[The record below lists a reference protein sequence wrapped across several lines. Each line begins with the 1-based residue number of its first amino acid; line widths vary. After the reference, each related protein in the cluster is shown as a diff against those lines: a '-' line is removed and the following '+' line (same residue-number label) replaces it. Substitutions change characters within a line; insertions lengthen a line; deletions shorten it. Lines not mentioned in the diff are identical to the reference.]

1 LLLKLLKVNIQL
13 KEVKKLKTSNLIVE
27 KKKLA
32 YGIHMFWIEN
42 ELVANNAKAGQ
53 FVIFRIHENGE
64 RIPLTIAGVKDGTFR
79 VIVKAVG
86 KSTYELCRFEKGD
99 KIIDIVGPLGQP
111 SEIKNYGN
119 VLVIGGGVGIA
130 TIIPI
135 VKELKNHRNRV
146 DVILAARNK
155 DYFVLE
161 EEFKEVNNLYFVTN
175 DGSRGMKGYAHEMME
190 KLLKKK
196 KYDISWAIGPSLM
209 MKACSEVAKKYDLK
223 IWVSLNAIMVD
234 GTGMCG
240 GCRVRISDELKY
252 TCVDGPEFDGRLVD
266 WESFNTRLIQYKE
279 EEKLALEKYLE
290 KVGEPTWL

>member
-1 LLLKLLKVNIQL
+1 MNK
-13 KEVKKLKTSNLIVE
+13 IVE

-32 YGIHMFWIEN
+32 YGIHMFWIKN
-42 ELVANNAKAGQ
+42 EYVAKNAKAGQ
-53 FVIFRIHENGE
+53 FVIFRIHESGE
-64 RIPLTIAGVKDGTFR
+64 RIPLTIAGIRDDEFR

-86 KSTYELCRFEKGD
+86 KTTYEMCRLKAGD
-99 KIIDIVGPLGQP
+99 SILDIVGPLGQP
-111 SEIKNYGN
+111 SEISKFGK

-135 VKELKNHRNRV
+135 VKELKNKNNKV

-155 DYFVLE
+155 NYFILE
-161 EEFKEVNNLYFVTN
+161 EEFKNVDNVYFVTD
-175 DGSRGMKGYAHEMME
+175 DGSRGFKGFAHQMME
-190 KLLKKK
+190 KLLEEE

-209 MKACSEVAKKYDLK
+209 MKACSEIAEKHNLK
-223 IWVSLNAIMVD
+223 IWVSLNSIMVD

-240 GCRVRISDELKY
+240 GCRVRIGNELKY

-266 WESFNTRLIQYKE
+266 WESFNSRLIQYKE
-279 EEKLALEKYLE
+279 EEQIALQKYLE

>member
-1 LLLKLLKVNIQL
+1 MNNSNI
-13 KEVKKLKTSNLIVE
+13 IVE
-27 KKKLA
+27 KERLA

-42 ELVANNAKAGQ
+42 ELVANKAKPGQ
-53 FVIFRIHENGE
+53 FVIFRTHENGE
-64 RIPLTIAGVKDGTFR
+64 RIPLTIAGVKGNTFR

-86 KSTYELCRFEKGD
+86 KSTYELCRLNKGD
-99 KIIDIVGPLGQP
+99 KIIDVAGPLGQP

-135 VKELKNHRNRV
+135 VKELKNQKNKV

-155 DYFVLE
+155 NYFILE
-161 EEFKEVNNLYFVTN
+161 EEFKNVDNLYFVTD
-175 DGSRGMKGYAHEMME
+175 DGSKGMKGYAHEMME
-190 KLLKKK
+190 KLLQEK

-209 MKACSEVAKKYDLK
+209 MQACSKIAKKYDLK

-240 GCRVRISDELKY
+240 GCRVRIGEELKY
-252 TCVDGPEFDGRLVD
+252 TCVDGPEFDGRFVD
-266 WESFNTRLIQYKE
+266 WKSFNTRLSQYKE

>member
-1 LLLKLLKVNIQL
+1 MEGENLNL
-13 KEVKKLKTSNLIVE
+13 SNLIVE

-42 ELVANNAKAGQ
+42 ELVAKNAKAGQ
-53 FVIFRIHENGE
+53 FVIFRAYENGE
-64 RIPLTIAGVKDGTFR
+64 RIPLTIAGIRNNTFR

-86 KSTYELCRFEKGD
+86 KSTYELCRLKEGD
-99 KIIDIVGPLGQP
+99 KILDVVGPLGQP

-135 VKELKNHRNRV
+135 VKELKNHGNSV
-146 DVILAARNK
+146 DVILATRNK

-161 EEFKEVNNLYFVTN
+161 EEFTDVDNLYYVTD
-175 DGSRGMKGYAHEMME
+175 DGSKGMKGFAHEMME
-190 KLLKKK
+190 KLLKEK

-209 MKACSEVAKKYDLK
+209 MKACSEVATKYNLK
-223 IWVSLNAIMVD
+223 VWVSLNAIMVD

-240 GCRVRISDELKY
+240 GCRVRIGNELKY

-266 WESFNTRLIQYKE
+266 WESFNTRLIQYRE